1 MSKFFEHTFWD
12 KEKKGLR
19 IIFFLLVGACIGIVI
34 ALFNVDAK
42 AHPPCD
48 QQEPVCH
55 YVQVVNPL
63 SGKLEQQYVC
73 E

>member
-19 IIFFLLVGACIGIVI
+19 IVFFLLIGCCIGLVI
-34 ALFNVDAK
+34 ALFNVDAN

-48 QQEPVCH
+48 DQPPRCG
-55 YVQVVNPL
+55 YIQVVNPITGL
-63 SGKLEQQYVC
+63 LEQQYIC

>member
-1 MSKFFEHTFWD
+1 MTD
-12 KEKKGLR
+12 GR
-19 IIFFLLVGACIGIVI
+19 IILTFILGMVLGLIICGLVGGPCAE
-34 ALFNVDAK
+34 

-55 YVQVVNPL
+55 YVQVVNPIT
-63 SGKLEQQYVC
+63 GQLEQQYVC

>member
-1 MSKFFEHTFWD
+1 MRD
-12 KEKKGLR
+12 KTHWLELSM
-19 IIFFLLVGACIGIVI
+19 GIVI
-34 ALFNVDAK
+34 GIAIAIVLFAILEADA
-42 AHPPCD
+42 HTPCD

-63 SGKLEQQYVC
+63 SGKLEQQYIC